1 MSVARSGRGT
11 TPDGVRPGG
20 TTGSCQASVSGGRG
34 GARPSKIEGFYVR
47 HKRQQR
53 PPRRARTTPVL
64 GRAGTT
70 RVLLKAAWLE
80 LHAVL
85 QR

>member
-1 MSVARSGRGT
+1 M
-11 TPDGVRPGG
+11 
-20 TTGSCQASVSGGRG
+20 
-34 GARPSKIEGFYVR
+34 R
-47 HKRQQR
+47 HEQQR

-70 RVLLKAAWLE
+70 RLLLKAAWLE

>member
-1 MSVARSGRGT
+1 MSH
-11 TPDGVRPGG
+11 
-20 TTGSCQASVSGGRG
+20 
-34 GARPSKIEGFYVR
+34 E
-47 HKRQQR
+47 RQQR

>member
-1 MSVARSGRGT
+1 MCPSHGSDGARPRAACGLAGQRGLA
-11 TPDGVRPGG
+11 RRW
-20 TTGSCQASVSGGRG
+20 VSGGRG
-34 GARPSKIEGFYVR
+34 GARPSKIEGFHVR
-47 HKRQQR
+47 HEQQR

-70 RVLLKAAWLE
+70 RLLLKAAWLE